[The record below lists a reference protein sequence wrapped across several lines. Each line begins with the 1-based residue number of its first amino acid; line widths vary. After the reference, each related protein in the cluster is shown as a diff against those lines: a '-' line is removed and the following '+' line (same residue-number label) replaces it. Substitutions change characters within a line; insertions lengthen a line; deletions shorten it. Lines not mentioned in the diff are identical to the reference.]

1 MKKNK
6 IKKKSTDKKE
16 EDEIIFKII
25 TLGDSGVGK
34 TSIIKK
40 YITGEFDANNSSTIG
55 INFSFKDLII
65 NESRKIKLKILD
77 TCGQEKYRS
86 LSKTYFKNA
95 NGVLFVFGLN
105 DKESFDNIKDWMEF
119 FNENNT
125 IENTPKVLVGN
136 KCDLEI
142 DKELDKALIME
153 FSKENKIKY
162 IESSAK
168 NNKNINELFDELG
181 KMLYKQGLPLDQQKS
196 NIIIKFPK
204 KQKKLCIMCHND
216 L

>member
-6 IKKKSTDKKE
+6 NKKKSTDKNE
-16 EDEIIFKII
+16 EEIIFKII

-40 YITGEFDANNSSTIG
+40 YTTGEFDENNSSTIG
-55 INFSFKDLII
+55 ISFSFKDLII
-65 NESRKIKLKILD
+65 NESQKIKLKILD

-95 NGVLFVFGLN
+95 NGVFFVFGLN
-105 DKESFDNIKDWMEF
+105 DKESFDNIKEWMEF

-142 DKELDKALIME
+142 DKELDKALIMK
-153 FSKENKIKY
+153 FSEENKIKY

-168 NNKNINELFDELG
+168 NNKNINELFEELG
-181 KMLYKQGLPLDQQKS
+181 KMLYNQGLPLDQQKA
-196 NIIIKFPK
+196 NIIIKT
-204 KQKKLCIMCHND
+204 QKKKKNTCILCYNK

>member
-6 IKKKSTDKKE
+6 NKKKSTDKKE
-16 EDEIIFKII
+16 EEIIFKII

-40 YITGEFDANNSSTIG
+40 YTTGEFDENNSSTIG
-55 INFSFKDLII
+55 ISFSFKDLII
-65 NESRKIKLKILD
+65 NESQKIKLKILD
-77 TCGQEKYRS
+77 TCGQEKYRA

-95 NGVLFVFGLN
+95 NGVFFVFGLN
-105 DKESFDNIKDWMEF
+105 DKESFDNIKEWMDF

-125 IENTPKVLVGN
+125 IENTTKVLVGN

-142 DKELDKALIME
+142 DKELDKALIMK
-153 FSKENKIKY
+153 FSEENKIKY

-168 NNKNINELFDELG
+168 NNKNINELFEELG
-181 KMLYKQGLPLDQQKS
+181 KMLYNQGLPLDQQKT
-196 NIIIKFPK
+196 NIIIKT
-204 KQKKLCIMCHND
+204 QKKKKNACILCHNQI
-216 L
+216 